1 MNARHFTEAELE
13 LLREPDHLPH
23 LHRMWMGDTLAP
35 VAVAVA
41 TQRDGTMRVLPTG
54 KPLQATIEPNDGAEE
69 GGQFREPMPAR
80 VPRRERLQFDGFPL
94 IGLALVFGLGV
105 PLLIALWDV
114 VAGFFK

>member
-69 GGQFREPMPAR
+69 GGQFRDPAPAR
-80 VPRRERLQFDGFPL
+80 VPRRRVKVDLWPL
-94 IGLALVFGLGV
+94 LGLLLVFGLGGPV
-105 PLLIALWDV
+105 MFGLIRWALQ
-114 VAGFFK
+114 

>member
-1 MNARHFTEAELE
+1 MSYRDETEPSHYPHME
-13 LLREPDHLPH
+13 REMRPLTVVNGTQKTTWFPRRMDLPPMENH
-23 LHRMWMGDTLAP
+23 
-35 VAVAVA
+35 
-41 TQRDGTMRVLPTG
+41 
-54 KPLQATIEPNDGAEE
+54 GAADE
-69 GGQFREPMPAR
+69 GGTFRDPAPAR